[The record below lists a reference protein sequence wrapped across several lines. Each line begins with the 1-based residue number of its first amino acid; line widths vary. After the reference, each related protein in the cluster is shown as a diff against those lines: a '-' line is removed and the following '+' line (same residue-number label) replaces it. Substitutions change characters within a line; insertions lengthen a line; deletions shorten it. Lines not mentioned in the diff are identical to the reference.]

1 MPAAQIVAIEPLVGR
16 PSLLT
21 PILEI
26 AGGGVARIFMIAQGG
41 FGAVLESPPRR
52 VIAILE
58 LFRDSPFVGQVTR
71 SEYSTWDPLDEL
83 GSCVGALQV
92 IAGGDITRANQC
104 ESLGCGGRLQILA
117 RVIFVRGCK
126 HRACGLR
133 VNPHSGRKYNG
144 CQGTDSNEP

>member
-1 MPAAQIVAIEPLVGR
+1 
-16 PSLLT
+16 
-21 PILEI
+21 
-26 AGGGVARIFMIAQGG
+26 MIAQGG

-104 ESLGCGGRLQILA
+104 ESLGCGGRLQIFA

-126 HRACGLR
+126 HRD
-133 VNPHSGRKYNG
+133 RKN
-144 CQGTDSNEP
+144 TRLNSSH